1 MAGLLGIIEQNT
13 WFTEEARTFLAYLIL
28 KGEISDIDIGDESE
42 DNVQSAINELAFD
55 CTKLILK
62 KHREITWFIEYFC
75 ERDPVLLGRD
85 YSSTPAKM
93 LAAFRNDF
101 PPEVV
106 QEEYSIDINRR
117 LVPMYYKCNEAM
129 EKLKM
134 LPRRGER
141 FYEVLYHTYISPGDK
156 TEYDITDALG
166 IRHSY
171 YFELKKAA
179 ISALSVLLWP
189 LLPAQQV
196 RILIEAAKRCA

>member
-1 MAGLLGIIEQNT
+1 MAGLLGIIERNT

-28 KGEISDIDIGDESE
+28 KGEISDIDVSDESE
-42 DNVQSAINELAFD
+42 ADVQSTINELAFE

-62 KHREITWFIEYFC
+62 YYREITWFIECFC
-75 ERDPVLLGRD
+75 DRNPDLLKRD

-101 PPEVV
+101 PPEIV
-106 QEEYSIDINRR
+106 QGEYSMDNTQR
-117 LVPMYYKCNEAM
+117 LIPMYLKINEAV

-196 RILIEAAKRCA
+196 RMLIEAAKRCA

>member
-1 MAGLLGIIEQNT
+1 
-13 WFTEEARTFLAYLIL
+13 
-28 KGEISDIDIGDESE
+28 
-42 DNVQSAINELAFD
+42 
-55 CTKLILK
+55 
-62 KHREITWFIEYFC
+62 
-75 ERDPVLLGRD
+75 
-85 YSSTPAKM
+85 M

-106 QEEYSIDINRR
+106 QEEYSIDITRR
-117 LVPMYYKCNEAM
+117 LVPIYHKCNEAM

-171 YFELKKAA
+171 YFELKKSCHQRSFCSSLAA
-179 ISALSVLLWP
+179 
-189 LLPAQQV
+189 
-196 RILIEAAKRCA
+196 AACPTGSDTD